1 MVISRCMLTWEGN
14 TWNFR
19 DDLEANGVSGARSE
33 DDGKKYFRFLCDVD
47 VTSSEQK
54 DKVFGLIDIFQKQV
68 MRVVVDPA
76 AEGDV
81 AKFLEELRGYSCV
94 HFA

>member
-54 DKVFGLIDIFQKQV
+54 DKVFGLIDIFHKQV

-76 AEGDV
+76 AE
-81 AKFLEELRGYSCV
+81 AMCLSS
-94 HFA
+94 